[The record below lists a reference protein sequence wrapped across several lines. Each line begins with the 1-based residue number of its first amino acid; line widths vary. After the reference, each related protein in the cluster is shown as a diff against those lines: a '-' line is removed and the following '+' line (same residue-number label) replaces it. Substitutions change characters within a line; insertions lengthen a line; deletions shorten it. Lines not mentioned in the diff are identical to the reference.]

1 MIHVDCEQCG
11 TPFEVA
17 DTLAG
22 GLTNCPRCG
31 KATPV
36 PGLRDP
42 YYRLFQIGMA
52 FGWVLLTAFG
62 WFAGGWS
69 GALLLGGG
77 SAIVL
82 GLVYISL

>member
-11 TPFEVA
+11 KPFEVA

-22 GLTNCPRCG
+22 GLTNCPDCG

-42 YYRLFQIGMA
+42 YYRLIQLGMVIGWA
-52 FGWVLLTAFG
+52 LLTEFGWII
-62 WFAGGWS
+62 GGWL
-69 GALLLGGG
+69 GALTLGIG
-77 SAIVL
+77 SALVL